1 MVDSCRHSSTH
12 THLHACTHIHTYTHS
27 KREVYALT
35 VYTVAPAMG
44 SVFIVDA
51 LRAFSSLPPPTFP
64 LSLGIS
70 ILIQAN
76 RASHTHTHLY
86 TQKYTSLLG
95 RVCFLCRHCCR
106 CGCCPLAAAGANCTS
121 HTVEQVVSS
130 WTEFKMDKVRTSYI
144 LFVYLLRTHWKHAN
158 ILKKILVRKQ
168 YEKKNIWFEC

>member
-1 MVDSCRHSSTH
+1 
-12 THLHACTHIHTYTHS
+12 
-27 KREVYALT
+27 
-35 VYTVAPAMG
+35 MG

-76 RASHTHTHLY
+76 RASHTHTHTHLY

-130 WTEFKMDKVRTSYI
+130 WAEFKMDKVRTSYM
-144 LFVYLLRTHWKHAN
+144 LFVYLLRAHEKYAN

-168 YEKKNIWFEC
+168 YEKKKTFKGSFSWFEC